1 MQERPPQQPVS
12 ATSAAETSPSSPA
25 AANGIPRGNAPDNP
39 GQAIGIVSEL
49 KANAALFSAFAFGSL
64 NLPSPL
70 LLSESKATSLGGGV
84 TTTRPLDTSELLQP
98 FILLDTLTLC
108 LMLTCVAAAQL
119 LIYRLADGSYGTIKY
134 STDDFVDPRDTPTG
148 RLVSQ
153 YRAEFY
159 SARISFFLGLFTLL
173 TTVACKALAI
183 FDESIAL
190 PVVGLI
196 GATGSVMLTF
206 FAASYVQVFQP
217 LEGPSQPSAR
227 QESPSSDVV
236 PWLLPALA
244 GACAAVVLGA
254 VVGGSMEGMG
264 SETATPS
271 KEQGLGA
278 SIRSRMPNGGG
289 DGAKPAKDP
298 TAQAQAKPSSATGS
312 AAVAS

>member
-1 MQERPPQQPVS
+1 MTEAKIKPEPVVYVVDDDPQACRAVAELVHTFGHQVRLFESSNEFLENVDDSRPGCVVLDL
-12 ATSAAETSPSSPA
+12 
-25 AANGIPRGNAPDNP
+25 RLP
-39 GQAIGIVSEL
+39 G
-49 KANAALFSAFAFGSL
+49 
-64 NLPSPL
+64 
-70 LLSESKATSLGGGV
+70 
-84 TTTRPLDTSELLQP
+84 LDGMEVHQRLLQ
-98 FILLDTLTLC
+98 
-108 LMLTCVAAAQL
+108 
-119 LIYRLADGSYGTIKY
+119 RG
-134 STDDFVDPRDTPTG
+134 
-148 RLVSQ
+148 
-153 YRAEFY
+153 
-159 SARISFFLGLFTLL
+159 
-173 TTVACKALAI
+173 
-183 FDESIAL
+183 IAL